1 MPPLHSFTPFGPSH
15 WAVLVLTPL
24 TLLALVAWVRRS
36 DGEQRERRARAVAW
50 TIAVV
55 LVANLIVDD
64 LYSLSI
70 GTRWPEIL
78 PMQLCDWVTLACA
91 AALVWRRQ
99 LAYELAYFWGLAG
112 TLQAV
117 FTPELS
123 ADFPSFA
130 FVSFMLCHAGA
141 VVAILFLTFGLRFRP
156 VPRSILHA
164 FVGNQV
170 YFVVAMAVNFSL
182 RTNFGFLLHKPQHAS
197 LFDYLGPWPIY
208 LLSLEGLGLVLFALL
223 YLPFAVADW
232 RRKRRQ
238 TWQAGAA

>member
-1 MPPLHSFTPFGPSH
+1 MPPVHPFTPFGPSH
-15 WAVLVLTPL
+15 WAVLALTPL
-24 TLLALVAWVRRS
+24 ILLALVALVRSGPGSR
-36 DGEQRERRARAVAW
+36 RERAVSLS
-50 TIAVV
+50 IAVV
-55 LVANLIVDD
+55 LVANLIADD
-64 LYSLSI
+64 VYSLSL
-70 GTRWPEIL
+70 GVRWQENL

-91 AALVWRRQ
+91 AALVWKKQ

-130 FVSFMLCHAGA
+130 FISFMLCHAGA
-141 VVAILFLTFGLRFRP
+141 VVAIFYLTFGLRFRP

-164 FVGNQV
+164 FVGSQV
-170 YFVVAMAVNFSL
+170 YVAVTMAVNLLL
-182 RTNFGFLLHKPQHAS
+182 RTNFGFLLHKPAHAS
-197 LFDYLGPWPIY
+197 LFDYLGPWPLY
-208 LLSLEGLGLVLFALL
+208 LVSLEALGLVLFVLL

-238 TWQAGAA
+238 AWQAGAA